1 MLFTAEW
8 RFKMISKEYK
18 IANYAGRFGV
28 MVYGILRYLEGIIT
42 KTDAEYGFRVVLMS
56 AIATLVLL
64 IIQNIMGTNRNV
76 PLVTG
81 IFIMLCFV
89 TGATFLRNFD
99 YYFISM
105 LCIVGI
111 VCIYLDFRSV
121 VLFFIASLICNI
133 PMYFTLFRDPEIAD
147 MRHMTIDGI
156 LYLYGFL
163 FLLILTYRLSVRN
176 DAAVNGRNAFASLLK
191 STPNMTLIIDDMKKV
206 MYISEKMAEFS
217 DCPQQFAVGR
227 PLIDLFRD
235 FELKLMFARIISNE
249 DYYEDIIPFDIDNSR
264 HYFKI
269 VYDKLQSGKGGMFID
284 VSDVTATVE
293 AKLEAEAEKENAVSA
308 NNSKSKFLATMSHE
322 IRTPMNA
329 IIGIAQIQL
338 AREDLPPD
346 LREAN
351 LKIYSSGHIL
361 LGIINDILD
370 LSKIETGKLE
380 LLPVEYDVP
389 SLINDT
395 VQLNINRIG
404 SKPIEFKLRVS
415 ADVPAK
421 LRGDEL
427 RLKQI
432 LNNILSNA
440 FKYTD
445 EGYVSMDVSYSK
457 TPRGGKL
464 IVSVSDTGQGMKPED
479 AKVLGNEFARFNLES
494 NRKTEGTGLGMSITK
509 RLVNLMN
516 GTFEIQ
522 SVYGE
527 GSTFTVSVMQ
537 EEVGSRTIGIQ
548 LAEKLRNFT
557 FSTDKQAE
565 KLQIVREFMPYGK
578 VLVVDDVETNLY
590 VAEGLLKPYGLT
602 IETAQSGFETLDL
615 IKEGNTYDIVFM
627 DHMMPEM
634 DGIETTEKLRAS
646 GYTAPIVALTAN
658 ALAGNDILFK
668 SKGFD
673 EFISKPIDIRQL
685 NAILNR
691 YVRNPNK
698 DKAEAT
704 TQSAQFKNDEPTISP
719 KLAEAFVRDVTKA
732 VAVFSELDKPD
743 IKLFTTTAH
752 AMKSACLNVGN
763 EELSEL
769 AKKLEAAGKEN
780 NLKFIRKNAPDFS
793 EKLQAFAETMKP
805 GKTAAANKTPESLD
819 VLRRAFTAIAAACD
833 EYDENAAEKIVNAL
847 GSYEFDDSINKVIS
861 EISAHLLHAE
871 FEEAAEKARASVL
884 SSNPV

>member
-1 MLFTAEW
+1 
-8 RFKMISKEYK
+8 MISNEYK
-18 IANYAGRFGV
+18 IANHVGRFGI
-28 MVYGILRYLEGIIT
+28 MLYGILRWLEDLLMHTDSGYGNDVLII
-42 KTDAEYGFRVVLMS
+42 S
-56 AIATLVLL
+56 SIATLIL
-64 IIQNIMGTNRNV
+64 ILIQDIMGSNRYV

-81 IFIMLCFV
+81 IYIMSVFIAGGVVLQDFE
-89 TGATFLRNFD
+89 

-105 LCIVGI
+105 LCVVGI
-111 VCIYLDFRSV
+111 VCIYQDFRSV
-121 VLFFIASLICNI
+121 VIFFIVSLVINI
-133 PMYFTLFRDPEIAD
+133 PLYFIFFRKPEIANLD
-147 MRHMTIDGI
+147 HMIIDGN
-156 LYLYGFL
+156 LFLYGFF
-163 FLLILTYRLSVRN
+163 FLIILSHRLSVRN
-176 DAAVNGRNAFASLLK
+176 TATQNGKDAFASLLK

-249 DYYEDIIPFDIDNSR
+249 DYYEDIIPFKIDNSV

-346 LREAN
+346 VREAN

-380 LLPVEYDVP
+380 LIPVDYDVP

-415 ADVPAK
+415 SDVPAK

-432 LNNILSNA
+432 LSNILSNA
-440 FKYTD
+440 IKYTD

-464 IVSVSDTGQGMKPED
+464 IISVSDTGQGMKPED

-516 GTFEIQ
+516 GTLEIQ

-527 GSTFTVSVMQ
+527 GSTFTVTVMQ
-537 EEVGSRTIGIQ
+537 EVVGSRTIGIQ

-565 KLQIVREFMPYGK
+565 KLQIIREYMPYGK
-578 VLVVDDVETNLY
+578 VLIVDDVETNLY
-590 VAEGLLKPYGLT
+590 VAEGLLTPYGLK

-615 IKEGNTYDIVFM
+615 VGGGNTYDIIFM

-646 GYTAPIVALTAN
+646 GYTAPSVALTAN
-658 ALAGNDILFK
+658 ALAGNDVLFK

-673 EFISKPIDIRQL
+673 DFISKPIDIRQL
-685 NAILNR
+685 NAVLNR

-698 DKAEAT
+698 EKTDTVIKPAYT
-704 TQSAQFKNDEPTISP
+704 DDEPIISP
-719 KLAEAFVRDVTKA
+719 KLAEAFLRDATKA
-732 VAVFSELDKPD
+732 VAVLSQIDKPD

-763 EELSEL
+763 ADLSDL
-769 AKKLEAAGKEN
+769 AKKLEAAGKN
-780 NLKFIRKNAPDFS
+780 KDLDYIRKNAPDFT
-793 EKLQAFAETMKP
+793 KQLQAFAETLRP
-805 GKTAAANKTPESLD
+805 GKNAAFSITPESLD

-833 EYDENAAEKIVNAL
+833 EYDESAAEKIVNAL
-847 GSYEFDDSINKVIS
+847 GSYEFDDSINARIS

-884 SSNPV
+884 TTNPA